1 MTKGGRSAGRG
12 TDQTKS
18 PILSGEM
25 DKTRPA
31 YNADG
36 INGEEGRSFSAP
48 GADVQTLP
56 NQGKRNGGIVCRVIC
71 KKEGTGMRI
80 YLKKNV
86 NGALEEVVLFAS

>member
-1 MTKGGRSAGRG
+1 MTKGGRSSGRG

-36 INGEEGRSFSAP
+36 INGEEGEEFFSA

-56 NQGKRNGGIVCRVIC
+56 NQ
-71 KKEGTGMRI
+71 
-80 YLKKNV
+80 
-86 NGALEEVVLFAS
+86 

>member
-36 INGEEGRSFSAP
+36 INGEEG
-48 GADVQTLP
+48 
-56 NQGKRNGGIVCRVIC
+56 
-71 KKEGTGMRI
+71 MRI

-86 NGALEEVVLFAS
+86 NGALEEVVLFAN